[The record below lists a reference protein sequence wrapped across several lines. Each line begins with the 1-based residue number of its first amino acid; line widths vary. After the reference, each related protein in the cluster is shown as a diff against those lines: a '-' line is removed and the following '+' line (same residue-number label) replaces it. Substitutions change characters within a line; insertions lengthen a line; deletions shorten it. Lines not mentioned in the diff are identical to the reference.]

1 MNGLK
6 NNTPQQ
12 WLRYLW
18 YLALGQLVLSLV
30 GMLLPAGGVLQWINL
45 ALMAGTVLCLFRLTP
60 LNPRM
65 RQAAIF
71 QLMTVCAMAGSGL
84 VMLTLVGAIC
94 SLVATY
100 QAYAGFSEVVTPA
113 DEKLGKA
120 WKRLFIWQLVSGL
133 LVGMVS
139 AAIGIALTM
148 LMGDSTEL
156 YTRISVWGT
165 NLLGLVLDGFYA
177 WYLLR
182 TIRLFEAD
190 GI

>member
-6 NNTPQQ
+6 NNTPGKWTQ
-12 WLRYLW
+12 YLL
-18 YLALGQLVLSLV
+18 YLALGQLALSVMGMVLSL
-30 GMLLPAGGVLQWINL
+30 GSLIQWLNV
-45 ALMAGTVLCLFRLTP
+45 ALTTASALCLFGLTP

-71 QLMTVCAMAGSGL
+71 QLMSACAMAGSAL

-113 DEKLGKA
+113 DGKLGKA
-120 WKRLFIWQLVSGL
+120 WKRLFLWQLLSGL

-148 LMGDSTEL
+148 LLGDATEL
-156 YTRISVWGT
+156 YTQITVWGT
-165 NLLGLVLDGFYA
+165 NLLGLVLDGVYA

-182 TIRLFEAD
+182 TIRLFESNAL
-190 GI
+190 

>member
-6 NNTPQQ
+6 NNTPQRWMQ
-12 WLRYLW
+12 YLL
-18 YLALGQLVLSLV
+18 YLALGQLALSGMGMVLSL
-30 GMLLPAGGVLQWINL
+30 GSLFQWLSI
-45 ALMAGTVLCLFRLTP
+45 ALTTASALCLFGLTP

-71 QLMTVCAMAGSGL
+71 QLMSACAMAGSAL

-100 QAYAGFSEVVTPA
+100 QAYAGFSEVVTPV
-113 DEKLGKA
+113 DGKLGKA
-120 WKRLFIWQLVSGL
+120 WKRLFLWQLLSGL

-148 LMGDSTEL
+148 LLGDATEL
-156 YTRISVWGT
+156 YTQITVWGT
-165 NLLGLVLDGFYA
+165 NLLGLVLDGVYA

-182 TIRLFEAD
+182 TIRLFESNAL
-190 GI
+190 